1 MSSVQEL
8 GFADLGLA
16 TVLLTAPALLSWRRD
31 LGVHRDLL
39 IGAVRCFAQL
49 TLMGYLL
56 RYVFDLDSAPAVLA
70 LLGAMVLLGAQTAS
84 GRLKS
89 RLPGLFRLSL
99 ASVGVTSFLTLAF
112 VTQVVVRVEPWY
124 SPPYLIGL
132 AGMII
137 GNAMNG
143 SALAAE
149 RLVAEL
155 ALRRREIE
163 VLLALGATPR
173 QACADAVRA
182 TIRASLIPPINSLM
196 SVGLVHLPG
205 IMTGQILG
213 GARPDVAT
221 RYQVMIMYMLTFVSA
236 VTAIIMTSLAV
247 RRFFTPRLQL
257 RGEQLP
263 NG

>member
-1 MSSVQEL
+1 MSQVQEL
-8 GFADLGLA
+8 SYADLGLA
-16 TVLLTAPALLSWRRD
+16 TVLLCAPVLLSWRRQ
-31 LGVHRDLL
+31 LGVHRDL
-39 IGAVRCFAQL
+39 ITGALRCLAQL

-56 RYVFDLDSAPAVLA
+56 RFVFDLDSAPVVLA
-70 LLGAMVLLGAQTAS
+70 LLAVMVLLGAQTAS
-84 GRLKS
+84 SRLRGK
-89 RLPGLFRLSL
+89 LPGLFRLSL
-99 ASVGVTSFLTLAF
+99 VSVGVTSFLTLAF
-112 VTQVVVRVEPWY
+112 VTQVVVRVRPWY

-155 ALRRREIE
+155 GLRRREIE
-163 VLLALGATPR
+163 VLLMLGATPR
-173 QACADAVRA
+173 QACAEAVRA
-182 TIRASLIPPINSLM
+182 TVRASLIPPINSLM

-213 GARPDVAT
+213 GARPDLAT

-236 VTAIIMTSLAV
+236 VTAIIMTGLAV
-247 RRFFTPRLQL
+247 GRFFTPRQQL
-257 RGEQLP
+257 RVDQLP
-263 NG
+263 DG

>member
-1 MSSVQEL
+1 MSGIQEL
-8 GFADLGLA
+8 SFADLGLA
-16 TVLLTAPALLSWRRD
+16 ALALCLPVVLSWQRR

-39 IGAVRCFAQL
+39 TGALRCFAQL

-56 RYVFDLDSAPAVLA
+56 RFIFDLNSAPAVMA
-70 LLGAMVLLGAQTAS
+70 LLGAMVVLGAQTAS
-84 GRLKS
+84 SRLRGK
-89 RLPGLFRLSL
+89 LPGLMRLSL
-99 ASVGVTSFLTLAF
+99 VSVGVTSFLTLAF

-149 RLVAEL
+149 RLIAEL

-163 VLLALGATPR
+163 VLLMLGATPR
-173 QACADAVRA
+173 QACDDAVRA
-182 TIRASLIPPINSLM
+182 TVRASLIPPINSLM

-213 GARPDVAT
+213 GARPDTAT

-236 VTAIIMTSLAV
+236 VTAVIMTSLAV
-247 RRFFTPRLQL
+247 RRFFTSRLQL
-257 RGEQLP
+257 RADQLP